1 MDVDGLEVWDSL
13 SRQWVTLEDARGSV
27 PGGGYYFQRLR
38 GSAALVADNVTLF
51 VPPNVVQ
58 DGSSAL
64 NWESN
69 RLTFER
75 SGHTVKGGLVVRPS
89 PRTKKT
95 LAQ

>member
-1 MDVDGLEVWDSL
+1 
-13 SRQWVTLEDARGSV
+13 V